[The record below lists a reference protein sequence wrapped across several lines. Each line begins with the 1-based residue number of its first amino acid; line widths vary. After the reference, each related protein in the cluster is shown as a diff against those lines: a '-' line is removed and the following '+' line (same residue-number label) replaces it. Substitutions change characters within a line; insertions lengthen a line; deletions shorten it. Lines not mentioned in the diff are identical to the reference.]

1 MVLCDSSGK
10 LFYVRLVVLII
21 LFSGMFR
28 VCGRF
33 WLFSF
38 GEVVRLV

>member
-1 MVLCDSSGK
+1 MVLCESSGK

-21 LFSGMFR
+21 LLSGMFS

-33 WLFSF
+33 WLFSL
-38 GEVVRLV
+38 GVVVRLV